1 MSGYMPEGE
10 IAAKKVTEQVPFNL
24 TKPKPKVIPQPEALP
39 RETKA
44 TAIPKGLFKKS
55 VAEIEKEKQDRR
67 AAKTEKIRADYDASQ
82 VKKFE
87 LATEGRTNLV
97 DKYEKTKAE
106 VEENIQA
113 QLNFAGPKARK
124 MPNFEKVEAPVKLT
138 AAAVKREALAL
149 KKAQEEE
156 EKRLRDLEYNQRD
169 DTEFTTW
176 KREMDER
183 DEILRFDQIQ
193 RKKIEMELARE
204 NAIMAQEQKAHENK
218 VQAKRMKESANERL
232 EEREKNNQ
240 ELFAK
245 KIDIVEKVHAHRDK
259 ASEAVETMKEEN
271 RALRDQINREITEAL
286 QRKKDE
292 EAAEHKRKQEL
303 IRQIRELEKIPIVR
317 TKGFDPTEAGGHGL
331 LEEMSIAEL
340 RERIEH
346 NKRKLEQ
353 ETEAKRQANLAK
365 KDEEAEKLISTA
377 SMIQEARDARRNLNN
392 SRR

>member
-1 MSGYMPEGE
+1 
-10 IAAKKVTEQVPFNL
+10 
-24 TKPKPKVIPQPEALP
+24 
-39 RETKA
+39 
-44 TAIPKGLFKKS
+44 
-55 VAEIEKEKQDRR
+55 
-67 AAKTEKIRADYDASQ
+67 
-82 VKKFE
+82 
-87 LATEGRTNLV
+87 
-97 DKYEKTKAE
+97 
-106 VEENIQA
+106 
-113 QLNFAGPKARK
+113 
-124 MPNFEKVEAPVKLT
+124 MPNFDKIEAPVKLT

-156 EKRLRDLEYNQRD
+156 EKRLHDLEYNQRD
-169 DTEFTTW
+169 DTEFATW

-183 DEILRFDQIQ
+183 DEILRFDHIQ

-204 NAIMAQEQKAHENK
+204 NAIMAQEQQVRENR

-232 EEREKNNQ
+232 EEREKNYQ
-240 ELFAK
+240 ELFTK
-245 KIDIVEKVHAHRDK
+245 KIDIVEKVHANREK
-259 ASEAVETMKEEN
+259 AGEAVETMKDEN

-340 RERIEH
+340 RERIEL
-346 NKRKLEQ
+346 NKRQVEQ
-353 ETEAKRQANLAK
+353 ETEAKRQANLEK
-365 KDEEAEKLISTA
+365 KDKEAEALLSTA